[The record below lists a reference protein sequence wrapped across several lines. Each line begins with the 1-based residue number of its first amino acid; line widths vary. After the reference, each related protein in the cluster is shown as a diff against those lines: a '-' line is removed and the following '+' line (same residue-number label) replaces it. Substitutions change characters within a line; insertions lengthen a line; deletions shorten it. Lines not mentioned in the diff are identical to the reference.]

1 MPFGIYLTQFP
12 QFISLVQR
20 VKDSLAEIATS
31 AHPAFSDPIE
41 WDGRTHQLDLFVLV
55 PDYLFEI
62 IAAHRWTDGGTTWTG
77 FAGYPAHTGPDPITG
92 TKLGCEPSGIRKSA
106 NPLHGDTLHVH
117 VKQVQGNHREGE
129 LYDYASTFGAR
140 VALCI
145 WSSRR
150 ASVSASVVTSRKLSF
165 MIPGRNFPPR
175 RPNRRENVNESIRVR
190 EVRAVF
196 PDGTAEVM
204 PTAMALRRAQ
214 ELGLDLVLVS
224 PTAVPPVAK
233 AIDYG
238 HYQYE
243 QKKKQHDARKKQH
256 VVQVKELKFRP
267 NTDDHDYDFK
277 KNHAIRFL
285 KEGNR
290 VKAVVQFRGREIA
303 HTDLG
308 KKLLV
313 RFAEDLATFGAVE
326 GMPRL
331 EGRNAHILI
340 SPVKTAVKAEKP
352 EKSERPEKHDK
363 PERTEKPADSAPKN

>member
-1 MPFGIYLTQFP
+1 
-12 QFISLVQR
+12 
-20 VKDSLAEIATS
+20 
-31 AHPAFSDPIE
+31 
-41 WDGRTHQLDLFVLV
+41 
-55 PDYLFEI
+55 
-62 IAAHRWTDGGTTWTG
+62 
-77 FAGYPAHTGPDPITG
+77 
-92 TKLGCEPSGIRKSA
+92 
-106 NPLHGDTLHVH
+106 
-117 VKQVQGNHREGE
+117 
-129 LYDYASTFGAR
+129 
-140 VALCI
+140 
-145 WSSRR
+145 
-150 ASVSASVVTSRKLSF
+150 

-175 RPNRRENVNESIRVR
+175 KSNRRENVNESIRAK

-196 PDGTAEVM
+196 PDGTAEIM
-204 PTAMALRRAQ
+204 PTAAALRRAQ
-214 ELGLDLVLVS
+214 ELGLDLVVVS

-243 QKKKQHDARKKQH
+243 MKKKSHEAKKKQH

-308 KKLLV
+308 RKLLI
-313 RFAEDLATFGAVE
+313 RFSEDLAPYGTAE

-331 EGRNAHILI
+331 EGRNAHVLL
-340 SPVKTAVKAEKP
+340 SPVKAASHPPSKDKEAK
-352 EKSERPEKHDK
+352 DK
-363 PERTEKPADSAPKN
+363 PKPPEAGGPKPN

>member
-1 MPFGIYLTQFP
+1 M
-12 QFISLVQR
+12 
-20 VKDSLAEIATS
+20 
-31 AHPAFSDPIE
+31 
-41 WDGRTHQLDLFVLV
+41 
-55 PDYLFEI
+55 
-62 IAAHRWTDGGTTWTG
+62 
-77 FAGYPAHTGPDPITG
+77 
-92 TKLGCEPSGIRKSA
+92 
-106 NPLHGDTLHVH
+106 
-117 VKQVQGNHREGE
+117 
-129 LYDYASTFGAR
+129 
-140 VALCI
+140 
-145 WSSRR
+145 
-150 ASVSASVVTSRKLSF
+150 
-165 MIPGRNFPPR
+165 
-175 RPNRRENVNESIRVR
+175 
-190 EVRAVF
+190 F

-204 PTAMALRRAQ
+204 ATSLALRKAQ

-243 QKKKQHDARKKQH
+243 MKKKQHDARKKQH

-285 KEGNR
+285 TEGNR

-308 KKLLV
+308 KKLLI
-313 RFAEDLATFGAVE
+313 RFAEDLASFGAVE

-340 SPVKTAVKAEKP
+340 SPVKAAVKP
-352 EKSERPEKHDK
+352 EKSEKHEKSDK
-363 PERTEKPADSAPKN
+363 PEKAANPEKPPNPDKKV